1 MIKFDFQLTDDD
13 DLILIKAFIK
23 DYPLIL
29 ALDTAASQTVIDWNA
44 LFLAGCPIP
53 LEKDFKT
60 TVPVETASGIMNV
73 PIYEMTDF
81 SALGINKTSF
91 PILTY
96 DFLAK
101 GLTSSYDGVLGIDFF
116 RKQCVLTIDFV
127 EEKLWLTPKKRT
139 PSV

>member
-1 MIKFDFQLTDDD
+1 MRKFDFRLTDDD
-13 DLILIKAFIK
+13 ALILVEAYIK

-53 LEKDFKT
+53 LEKDLKN
-60 TVPVETASGIMNV
+60 TVPVETASGVMDV
-73 PIYEMTDF
+73 PIYEIKDF
-81 SALGINKTSF
+81 NALGINKSTFSV
-91 PILTY
+91 LTY

-101 GLTSSYDGVLGIDFF
+101 GLTSPYDGVLGIDFF

-127 EEKLWLTPKKRT
+127 AEKLWLVPKK
-139 PSV
+139 

>member
-1 MIKFDFQLTDDD
+1 MRKFDFRLADDD
-13 DLILIKAFIK
+13 ALILVEAYIK

-53 LEKDFKT
+53 LEKDLKN
-60 TVPVETASGIMNV
+60 TVPVETASGIMDV
-73 PIYEMTDF
+73 PMFEIKDF
-81 SALGINKTSF
+81 NALGINKTTF
-91 PILTY
+91 HVLTY

-101 GLTSSYDGVLGIDFF
+101 GLTSPYDGVLGVDFF

-127 EEKLWLTPKKRT
+127 SEKLWIVSKK
-139 PSV
+139 

>member
-1 MIKFDFQLTDDD
+1 MRKFDFRLSDDD
-13 DLILIKAFIK
+13 ALILVEAYIK

-53 LEKDFKT
+53 LEKDMKN
-60 TVPVETASGIMNV
+60 TVPVETASGIMEV
-73 PIYEMTDF
+73 PIYEIKDF
-81 SALGINKTSF
+81 NTLGVKKSSF
-91 PILTY
+91 SVLTY

-127 EEKLWLTPKKRT
+127 VEKLWIVPKK
-139 PSV
+139 

>member
-1 MIKFDFQLTDDD
+1 MRKFDFRLSDDD
-13 DLILIKAFIK
+13 ALILVEAYIK

-53 LEKDFKT
+53 LEKDMKN
-60 TVPVETASGIMNV
+60 TVPVETASGIMDV
-73 PIYEMTDF
+73 PTYEIKDF
-81 SALGINKTSF
+81 NALSFTKTNF
-91 PILTY
+91 TILTY

-116 RKQCVLTIDFV
+116 RKQCVLTIDFIV
-127 EEKLWLTPKKRT
+127 EKLWIVAKK
-139 PSV
+139 